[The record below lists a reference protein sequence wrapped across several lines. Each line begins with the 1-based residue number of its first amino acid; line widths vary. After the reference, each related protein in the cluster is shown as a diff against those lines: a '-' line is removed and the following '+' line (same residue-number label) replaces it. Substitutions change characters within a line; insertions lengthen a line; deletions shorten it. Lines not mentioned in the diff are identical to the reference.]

1 MKKYISVFSLIA
13 KNSIYRIAGL
23 VLLLMAADC
32 ALAWYLISARGYDL
46 INLFNGNGGFGIP
59 LAVIFAAIAVVQA
72 RRGDIYNGP
81 QGYTVQ
87 RLAVSGKAVAA
98 LQILYHVLCWLILW
112 GIQVLTFFL
121 ICSAYYRFGL
131 GNPLT
136 RQHIFHLF
144 YITPLLHSLLP
155 MEEILV
161 WLANAAMVVGISVA
175 TTYGMLQRREKKTA
189 SGEAVLEIF
198 LVILLFRRE
207 MGSFFLNLMIIG
219 GFLILAIVDCY
230 RIFSRKEEV

>member
-1 MKKYISVFSLIA
+1 MKKYVSVFSLIA

-32 ALAWYLISARGYDL
+32 ALAWYLISARSYDL
-46 INLFNGNGGFGIP
+46 INLFNGNRWFAIP
-59 LAVIFAAIAVVQA
+59 LAVIFAAIAVVQL

-87 RLAVSGKAVAA
+87 RLAISEKAVAV
-98 LQILYHVLCWLILW
+98 LQILYHMLCWLILW
-112 GIQVLTFFL
+112 GMQVLTIFL

-136 RQHIFHLF
+136 TQHVFHLF

-155 MEEILV
+155 MEEA
-161 WLANAAMVVGISVA
+161 LAWIANVAMVVGISVT
-175 TTYGMLQRREKKTA
+175 TTYGMLLRREKKIP
-189 SGEAVLEIF
+189 GEVALEIF
-198 LVILLFRRE
+198 LVILLFCRE
-207 MGSFFLNLMIIG
+207 LGSFILNILIIG
-219 GFLILAIVDCY
+219 GFLILAAVDCY
-230 RIFSRKEEV
+230 RMFSRKKEV

>member
-1 MKKYISVFSLIA
+1 MKKYISIFSLIA

-46 INLFNGNGGFGIP
+46 INLFNGNGWFGIP
-59 LAVIFAAIAVVQA
+59 LAVIFAAIAVVQL

-87 RLAVSGKAVAA
+87 RLAISEKAVAV
-98 LQILYHVLCWLILW
+98 LQILYHMLCWLILW
-112 GIQVLTFFL
+112 GMQVLTSFL

-136 RQHIFHLF
+136 TQHVFHLF

-155 MEEILV
+155 MEEA
-161 WLANAAMVVGISVA
+161 LAWIANVAMVVGISVT
-175 TTYGMLQRREKKTA
+175 TTYGMLLRREKKIPREVA
-189 SGEAVLEIF
+189 LEIF
-198 LVILLFRRE
+198 LVILLFCRE
-207 MGSFFLNLMIIG
+207 LGSFILNILIIG
-219 GFLILAIVDCY
+219 GFLILAAVDCY
-230 RIFSRKEEV
+230 RMFSRKKEV